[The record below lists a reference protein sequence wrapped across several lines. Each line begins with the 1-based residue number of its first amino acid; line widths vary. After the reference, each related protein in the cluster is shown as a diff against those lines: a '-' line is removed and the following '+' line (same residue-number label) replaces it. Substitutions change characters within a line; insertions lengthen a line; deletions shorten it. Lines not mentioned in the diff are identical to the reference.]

1 MKIIIFAGGT
11 GKRFWPL
18 SRKNAPKQ
26 FLPVVDNKPLIKL
39 KYEYLR
45 LGFEPKDIFV
55 STGAQYENEV
65 KTILS
70 ELPEENFIFE
80 PEMKDNGPAVA
91 YAISYVNKAYPN
103 EVLSTQWSDH
113 YIKKPE
119 IFIRALKEAEQ
130 IVKEK
135 NKSIVIGVQA
145 RSASPHRGY
154 IKFGNKIKSLDKDE
168 NIILSEFIRFVEKP
182 TQEVAKEY
190 IASGD
195 YAWNPAYFVSTYE
208 LIMQKYKDFAPSIY
222 SVIREIANNDFSESA
237 KSEYLNLKRQA
248 FDYIFSENL
257 NPDEAL
263 VINAR
268 MGWSDVGELISLK
281 ETLEESSSA
290 NVVIGKNVDIGST
303 DCLIYNK
310 ENDELIA
317 TINLHGLVIVNTKDV
332 VAIFPKE
339 DNVNIKKYLKKLEEE
354 GFSEYL

>member
-26 FLPVVDNKPLIKL
+26 FLPIIENKPLIRL

-45 LGFEPKDIFV
+45 LGFDAKDIFV

-70 ELPEENFIFE
+70 EIPEENFIFE

-91 YAISYVNKAYPN
+91 YAISYVNKLYPD

-113 YIKKPE
+113 YIRKPE
-119 IFIRALKEAEQ
+119 IFVDALKEAEK

-135 NKSIVIGVQA
+135 GRSVVIGVPA
-145 RSASPHRGY
+145 RFATPHRGY
-154 IKFGNKIKSLDKDE
+154 IKFGRKIKALDKNE
-168 NIILSEFIRFVEKP
+168 NIILSEFVRFVEKP
-182 TQEVAKEY
+182 TAAVAKEY
-190 IASGD
+190 IAAGD
-195 YAWNPAYFVSTYE
+195 YAWNPAYLVSTYS
-208 LIMQKYKDFAPSIY
+208 LIMQKYKDFAPAIY
-222 SVIREIANNDFSESA
+222 SVIKEIADNNFSETA
-237 KSEYLNLKRQA
+237 KSKYHNIEKQA

-257 NPDEAL
+257 NPEEAL
-263 VINAR
+263 VINTR

-281 ETLEESSSA
+281 EALEETSDS
-290 NVVIGKNVDIGST
+290 NVVVGKNVDIGST

-310 ENDELIA
+310 ENDELVA
-317 TINLHGLVIVNTKDV
+317 TMNLHGLVVVNTKDV

-339 DNVNIKKYLKKLEEE
+339 DNDKIKQFLKELEQQ
-354 GFSEYL
+354 GFDEYL